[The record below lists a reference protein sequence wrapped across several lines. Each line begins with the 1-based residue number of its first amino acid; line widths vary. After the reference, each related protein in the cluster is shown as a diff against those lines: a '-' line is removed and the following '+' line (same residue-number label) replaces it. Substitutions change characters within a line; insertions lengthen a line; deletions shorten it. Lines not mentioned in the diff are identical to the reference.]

1 MWVVS
6 VSASANPI
14 VLWPFHLSLMKIH
27 RSEASVLVLDHLHR
41 PLLLLLPL
49 PLLPLQVPP
58 LQLLQPQPGQDKV
71 HLDINLKIEEIE
83 VRVTSITGMAN
94 AIQEAKVRPVPSP
107 NLWIRVSGT
116 TRFGGEPVC
125 WQLIFVKSILCTCD
139 NSCATNVGS
148 IGNAEEEKVPLGLL
162 LAALFNVNSQLER
175 KDQFWCL
182 VCETFH
188 YILLILTRITIKEN
202 LLLSP

>member
-14 VLWPFHLSLMKIH
+14 VHWPFHLSLMKIH

-83 VRVTSITGMAN
+83 VRVTSITGMAK

-125 WQLIFVKSILCTCD
+125 RQFIFVKAF
-139 NSCATNVGS
+139 CAPVITP
-148 IGNAEEEKVPLGLL
+148 VPPM
-162 LAALFNVNSQLER
+162 LAA
-175 KDQFWCL
+175 
-182 VCETFH
+182 
-188 YILLILTRITIKEN
+188 
-202 LLLSP
+202 